1 MMIYAQSSLGTV
13 GHWSS
18 MLMVPIKSRY
28 MTFSIVT
35 TGLDEIIV
43 KALKLADHN
52 LQQKQKN
59 NNAAK
64 YLFMLWDTTKDDSL
78 VKHRT

>member
-1 MMIYAQSSLGTV
+1 MTIYAQSSLGTV

-52 LQQKQKN
+52 LQKKTKKKQQRCKVSFYAMGHN
-59 NNAAK
+59 
-64 YLFMLWDTTKDDSL
+64 
-78 VKHRT
+78 